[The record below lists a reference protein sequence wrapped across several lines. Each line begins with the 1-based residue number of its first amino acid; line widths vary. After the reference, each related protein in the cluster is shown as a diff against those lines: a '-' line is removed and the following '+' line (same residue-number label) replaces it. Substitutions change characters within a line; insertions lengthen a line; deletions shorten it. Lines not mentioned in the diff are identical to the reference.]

1 MKIETVRFGM
11 LRVPL
16 KTPFKTAL
24 RTVDEI
30 ADVVVIMETDSGN
43 IGYGSAP
50 ATAVITG
57 ETHGSIIEAIDKVI
71 APAVIGQD
79 IANLNRITDTIQHSI
94 VKNFSAKAAVEI
106 AVYDLFGQLYGAP
119 LYKLLGGG
127 DNVIITDIT
136 ISVDYID
143 KMVQDALDAVERG
156 FETLKVKVGK
166 DPALDIERIKAIYA
180 ATSDRALIRLDAN
193 QGWTP
198 KQAVSVL
205 RTLEE
210 SGVKLELVEQ
220 PVSGEDVEGLKYVN
234 ERIHTPVMAD
244 ESSFGPRE
252 AIELI
257 NMRAADIINI
267 KLMKTGG
274 ISNAIKTAD
283 IADLYGAEC
292 MIGCMLESSIGV
304 AAAAH
309 IAAAKSTVITKV
321 DLDTPSLGEYDP
333 VESGVKFNNSE
344 IRITDAPGLG
354 ITAIDGLEE
363 LDGTGLERTQAEGG
377 TG

>member
-1 MKIETVRFGM
+1 MKIESIRFGM

-16 KTPFKTAL
+16 KTPFKTSL

-30 ADVVVIMETDSGN
+30 ADVVVIVDTDTGHR
-43 IGYGSAP
+43 GYGSAP

-57 ETHGSIIEAIDKVI
+57 ETHGSIIEAISKVI
-71 APAVIGQD
+71 APVIVGRD
-79 IANLNRITDTIQHSI
+79 IENLNRLTGRIQGSI
-94 VKNFSAKAAVEI
+94 VKNFSAKAALEI
-106 AVYDLFGQLYGAP
+106 AIYDLFGQLYEAP

-127 DNVIITDIT
+127 DNVITTDIT

-143 KMVQDALDAVERG
+143 KMVEDARNAADLG

-166 DPALDIERIKAIYA
+166 DPALDIERIKAVYA
-180 ATSDRALIRLDAN
+180 AIGDRALIRLDAN

-205 RTLEE
+205 RSLEE
-210 SGVKLELVEQ
+210 SGVQLELVEQ
-220 PVSGEDVEGLKYVN
+220 PVSGEDVDGMKYVTN
-234 ERIHTPVMAD
+234 RVNTPVMAD

-257 NMRAADIINI
+257 RTRAADIINI

-274 ISNAIKTAD
+274 LSNAVKIAD
-283 IADLYGAEC
+283 ISGVYGVEC
-292 MIGCMLESSIGV
+292 MVGCMLESSIGV

-309 IAAAKSTVITKV
+309 IAAAKSSVITKV

-333 VESGVKFNNSE
+333 VVSGVKFDNAE
-344 IRITDAPGLG
+344 ITITDAPGLG
-354 ITAIDGLEE
+354 ITEVGNLEM
-363 LDGTGLERTQAEGG
+363 LDIECR
-377 TG
+377 